1 MKLVVSGARL
11 RCTMGSAPAN
21 LAVLPKARVEGT
33 DQPVGDILT
42 NLPQVNVPPFAM
54 CRSMSNPQVAA
65 ATAAANGVLTP
76 QPCIPVLP
84 APWSPG
90 ASSVEIDG
98 VTALTDDST
107 LDCAYA
113 GKISIDDPGQ
123 SDAEVEG

>member
-1 MKLVVSGARL
+1 
-11 RCTMGSAPAN
+11 
-21 LAVLPKARVEGT
+21 
-33 DQPVGDILT
+33 
-42 NLPQVNVPPFAM
+42 M

-90 ASSVEIDG
+90 ASSVEIHG

-113 GKISIDDPGQ
+113 GKIGIDDPGQ